1 MPGTTRYSATFDRP
15 YEEEEPP
22 LMPTAASSRRSRSQS
37 WQANSGLDR
46 AYTPLG
52 GTRPVQHR
60 SSSTDSGSTQG
71 VEHIPTRTV
80 VKTPLKAHNNPFQ
93 FVKVGT
99 CPLYKKA
106 EEQIKKVKEIKKPD
120 VLKEEEEEWQSNL
133 DSWKSRRRKMSED
146 VFRRQEEL
154 RQMELEEQ
162 ISQAAQKKTKTF
174 SEMVESRAHRGRT
187 LSLCLISSPLEL
199 QNWEMENNNNK
210 NSSNSNFS
218 AGSEE
223 SSNVNSEDESV
234 GLKRTAQNDDQN
246 DTQNLSSKTNGH
258 CHNSSVKDSCNNEY
272 NTLSDLKTSRFSASQ
287 KEGTFIDSGLESISS
302 SHKAGDTPDS
312 GSDFSQDSAS
322 SMDCES
328 PRISG
333 LTLDDVNLLD
343 EYNSKSLQ
351 MSTSS
356 SLPNMKSSGIEVAV
370 KIHLNDRNEDLGF
383 AFLCKE
389 DDGQIIVDALSE
401 ESIAYNAGVHLED
414 QILAINGESIASK
427 QPLEIASILERAKKN
442 GSVDLLLWRHHKA
455 AGSSDYSQSHTSV
468 FPVVNGSAY
477 NNNSVRKST
486 FIQDVDKKTSQSISS
501 ANQNEL
507 KNSETCKKSG
517 QCSLYHTER
526 SIESENEMYVD
537 DFEELNRNS
546 KLIEKNL
553 QKLPVNDEIK
563 ENGNQSTVSPPN
575 SVSSVLSTVSN
586 TSVIA
591 NGSVTKDSCSV
602 TLKNVPAIN
611 DSNATSATSVSK
623 TSMIKN
629 RLLAKDMPS
638 VEKKERTVSETF
650 MTAVS
655 LSKDEPKIQRKKAHS
670 KNDLGVTPCRTTF
683 NTSVT
688 ADCSMV
694 KDSPSIEQKKVP
706 YKNDSAETLVT
717 VVSDIS
723 LPANGC
729 LGKDSTSMEQRDSV
743 GTSITAVSN
752 TSVTANGSLT
762 NDSPSVE
769 RKKVSSENESVV
781 SSGTS
786 ISKTSVTVNG
796 SLTKDLPNV
805 KQKKIRLKSNSLIT
819 PIIDVSSMAVTSD
832 GSLTNTSANMEQKK
846 ASPKNGSVGTPIT
859 AVSNTSM
866 TANGSLTNTSPSV
879 EQKKVSPENDSVVSP
894 VTTILK
900 TSVTVN
906 GSLTKNLPIVRKKK
920 IRLKSSSLVTSIID
934 VSSMAGTSDGYLTNN
949 SANMEQ
955 KKASPKNDYVRNSV
969 TAASSTSVTT
979 NCPLMTE
986 DSPNVGQKTI
996 LCKSD
1001 SDVTPVANVSKIFVT
1016 TDDCQ
1021 TKNSS
1026 SVEQKKAF
1034 SENDPVVI
1042 CVNKPALEQKSD
1054 FKDEKQNLNSDQKK
1068 SKIKIIRKKSMK
1080 NDTST
1085 KNVNTDVNTFANQ
1098 KESSIN
1104 QVKEDSLSIIY
1115 QSQPVKENKKD
1126 LAHDQK
1132 SHEKGA
1138 CVFLKDDVPPVEK
1151 VAEEMEKLILEQL
1164 EEEERA
1170 KEMAA
1175 EIQLKNSVNSPENIL
1190 MAPLRLAEP
1199 PKEKPP
1205 PPPSGSNEPQKPTS
1219 LKRVNSTKRIKKE
1232 IHKRRSN
1239 FLGIE
1244 NADENISCEETSV
1257 PPPPALEDILKAEM
1271 ELDRESMRKL
1281 ESAAAERLTL
1291 EENEIIQKEQE
1302 IIQTLEKEERQQH
1315 IANENTDFWH
1325 DSQEKDRIQSLKEER
1340 KRIEEERMINEE
1352 QHLRLLEEAQLRER
1366 EEYIRKQEGDN
1377 SSRDQLSASEPVAES
1392 LSNTTNSLV
1401 VSSVSPDT
1409 SLSGINGEGKIS
1421 LSNSVPQ
1428 LSDQKA
1434 VKIGEKTSNATAKPA
1449 VPPKPLKKKE
1459 AIRKERERLRQ
1470 EQEALQRE
1478 REEHRQKLIK
1488 EQEELAKNH
1497 PKSHAPDVPYSR
1509 LGPLPPLV
1517 KPAYPPQLTPSL
1529 SALPGNRENITVAS
1543 RSIHGSQNGSLGS
1556 DPFSQLMNKQNRPVI
1571 PSQTKVPLNE
1581 IWGQQ
1586 KMPSVRK
1593 QNHEPLS
1600 ESRYNQNHWLI
1611 QEAEMRRI
1619 TELKERQ
1626 RATHHSQTHL
1636 AEDNVCSI
1644 TPKVPVLPPTQNQHQ
1659 NYATPEILW
1668 TYGNVGSTIKKY
1680 PSINPNKP
1688 FPVYAREPTAQAPV
1702 KPSRTGPLERQ
1713 EQMLSVSGR
1722 KRCSHC
1728 NEELGRGAAMIIE
1741 SLQLYYHIHCFQCC
1755 VCQAQLG
1762 NGSCGTDVRV
1772 RNNKLHC
1779 HNCYSNDEAGVKCS
1793 QV

>member
-553 QKLPVNDEIK
+553 QKLPVNDE
-563 ENGNQSTVSPPN
+563 
-575 SVSSVLSTVSN
+575 
-586 TSVIA
+586 
-591 NGSVTKDSCSV
+591 
-602 TLKNVPAIN
+602 
-611 DSNATSATSVSK
+611 
-623 TSMIKN
+623 
-629 RLLAKDMPS
+629 
-638 VEKKERTVSETF
+638 
-650 MTAVS
+650 
-655 LSKDEPKIQRKKAHS
+655 
-670 KNDLGVTPCRTTF
+670 
-683 NTSVT
+683 
-688 ADCSMV
+688 
-694 KDSPSIEQKKVP
+694 
-706 YKNDSAETLVT
+706 
-717 VVSDIS
+717 
-723 LPANGC
+723 
-729 LGKDSTSMEQRDSV
+729 
-743 GTSITAVSN
+743 
-752 TSVTANGSLT
+752 
-762 NDSPSVE
+762 
-769 RKKVSSENESVV
+769 
-781 SSGTS
+781 
-786 ISKTSVTVNG
+786 
-796 SLTKDLPNV
+796 
-805 KQKKIRLKSNSLIT
+805 
-819 PIIDVSSMAVTSD
+819 
-832 GSLTNTSANMEQKK
+832 
-846 ASPKNGSVGTPIT
+846 
-859 AVSNTSM
+859 
-866 TANGSLTNTSPSV
+866 
-879 EQKKVSPENDSVVSP
+879 
-894 VTTILK
+894 
-900 TSVTVN
+900 
-906 GSLTKNLPIVRKKK
+906 
-920 IRLKSSSLVTSIID
+920 
-934 VSSMAGTSDGYLTNN
+934 
-949 SANMEQ
+949 
-955 KKASPKNDYVRNSV
+955 
-969 TAASSTSVTT
+969 
-979 NCPLMTE
+979 
-986 DSPNVGQKTI
+986 
-996 LCKSD
+996 
-1001 SDVTPVANVSKIFVT
+1001 
-1016 TDDCQ
+1016 
-1021 TKNSS
+1021 
-1026 SVEQKKAF
+1026 
-1034 SENDPVVI
+1034 
-1042 CVNKPALEQKSD
+1042 
-1054 FKDEKQNLNSDQKK
+1054 
-1068 SKIKIIRKKSMK
+1068 SMK

-1556 DPFSQLMNKQNRPVI
+1556 VDPFSQLMNKQNRPVI

>member
-37 WQANSGLDR
+37 WQANSNLDR

-52 GTRPVQHR
+52 GTKPVQQR
-60 SSSTDSGSTQG
+60 SSSTDSGPSQG

-80 VKTPLKAHNNPFQ
+80 VKTALKAHNNPFQ

-106 EEQIKKVKEIKKPD
+106 EEQIKKVKEVKKPD

-210 NSSNSNFS
+210 NSSNSNFC

-223 SSNVNSEDESV
+223 NSNVNSEDESV
-234 GLKRTAQNDDQN
+234 GLKRTAQNNDQN
-246 DTQNLSSKTNGH
+246 DTWNLSSETNGH

-272 NTLSDLKTSRFSASQ
+272 NTLSDLKTSRFSTSQ
-287 KEGTFIDSGLESISS
+287 KEGTYIDSGLESISS

-343 EYNSKSLQ
+343 EYNLKSLQ
-351 MSTSS
+351 MNASS
-356 SLPNMKSSGIEVAV
+356 SLPNMKSSGTEVTV
-370 KIHLNDRNEDLGF
+370 KLYLNDRNEDLGF
-383 AFLCKE
+383 AFLRKE
-389 DDGQIIVDALSE
+389 HDGQIVVEALSE
-401 ESIAYNAGVHLED
+401 KSIAYNAGVHLED
-414 QILAINGESIASK
+414 QILAINGESIVSK

-442 GSVDLLLWRHHKA
+442 GSVDLLLWRHHK
-455 AGSSDYSQSHTSV
+455 SIDNSDYTQSHTSV
-468 FPVVNGSAY
+468 FPVVNGSAHS
-477 NNNSVRKST
+477 NGSVRKST
-486 FIQDVDKKTSQSISS
+486 VIQDVDKKSSQSISS
-501 ANQNEL
+501 ENQNEF

-517 QCSLYHTER
+517 QCSLYHSER

-553 QKLPVNDEIK
+553 QKLPINNEIK
-563 ENGNQSTVSPPN
+563 ENGNQSAVSP
-575 SVSSVLSTVSN
+575 SVSSVLSTVCN
-586 TSVIA
+586 TSLTA
-591 NGSVTKDSCSV
+591 NGSVTKDSCNV
-602 TLKNVPAIN
+602 TLKYVPAIN
-611 DSNATSATSVSK
+611 DSNATSATSVPKKSVI
-623 TSMIKN
+623 TN

-638 VEKKERTVSETF
+638 IEKKERFVSKTF

-655 LSKDEPKIQRKKAHS
+655 LAKDAPKIQGKKAHS
-670 KNDLGVTPCRTTF
+670 KNDLDATPSKATS
-683 NTSVT
+683 NTSMT
-688 ADCSMV
+688 SDCSVV
-694 KDSPSIEQKKVP
+694 KDSPSVEQKKIP
-706 YKNDSAETLVT
+706 HKNDSVETVVT
-717 VVSDIS
+717 VVSDKS
-723 LPANGC
+723 LPANGG
-729 LGKDSTSMEQRDSV
+729 LAKDSTNVEQKEVSLKTDSV
-743 GTSITAVSN
+743 ETFITAVSN
-752 TSVTANGSLT
+752 TSRTANGSLT

-769 RKKVSSENESVV
+769 QKKVSPENDSIV
-781 SSGTS
+781 SPVTT
-786 ISKTSVTVNG
+786 ISKTSVTANG
-796 SLTKDLPNV
+796 SLTKDLPSV
-805 KQKKIRLKSNSLIT
+805 RQKKIRLKKT

-832 GSLTNTSANMEQKK
+832 GYLTNKSANMEQKK
-846 ASPKNGSVGTPIT
+846 ASSKNDFVG
-859 AVSNTSM
+859 
-866 TANGSLTNTSPSV
+866 
-879 EQKKVSPENDSVVSP
+879 
-894 VTTILK
+894 
-900 TSVTVN
+900 TSVTAVC
-906 GSLTKNLPIVRKKK
+906 
-920 IRLKSSSLVTSIID
+920 
-934 VSSMAGTSDGYLTNN
+934 
-949 SANMEQ
+949 
-955 KKASPKNDYVRNSV
+955 
-969 TAASSTSVTT
+969 STSVTT

-986 DSPNVGQKTI
+986 DLSNVGQKTVF
-996 LCKSD
+996 CKSD
-1001 SDVTPVANVSKIFVT
+1001 SDVTPAANVSKIFVT
-1016 TDDCQ
+1016 TDDCL
-1021 TKNSS
+1021 TKNSC
-1026 SVEQKKAF
+1026 SVEQKKVL
-1034 SENDPVVI
+1034 SENDP
-1042 CVNKPALEQKSD
+1042 EQKSD
-1054 FKDEKQNLNSDQKK
+1054 FKDEKQNLNSNQKK
-1068 SKIKIIRKKSMK
+1068 SKIKIIRKKIMK
-1080 NDTST
+1080 SDNST
-1085 KNVNTDVNTFANQ
+1085 KNVNTDVINTFANQ

-1104 QVKEDSLSIIY
+1104 QVKEDSLNIIY

-1126 LAHDQK
+1126 LAHQSQPVKENKKDLAHNQK

-1138 CVFLKDDVPPVEK
+1138 SVFLKDDVPPVEK

-1175 EIQLKNSVNSPENIL
+1175 EVQLKNFVSSPEDIL
-1190 MAPLRLAEP
+1190 IAPLRLAEP

-1205 PPPSGSNEPQKPTS
+1205 PPPGGSNELQKPTS

-1232 IHKRRSN
+1232 IDKRRSN

-1257 PPPPALEDILKAEM
+1257 PPPLALEEILKAEM
-1271 ELDRESMRKL
+1271 ELDRESMWKL
-1281 ESAAAERLTL
+1281 ESTAAERLK
-1291 EENEIIQKEQE
+1291 ENEIIQKEQE

-1315 IANENTDFWH
+1315 VANENTDFWY
-1325 DSQEKDRIQSLKEER
+1325 DSLEKDRIQSLKEER
-1340 KRIEEERMINEE
+1340 KRTEEERMLNEE

-1366 EEYIRKQEGDN
+1366 EEYIRKQE
-1377 SSRDQLSASEPVAES
+1377 
-1392 LSNTTNSLV
+1392 
-1401 VSSVSPDT
+1401 
-1409 SLSGINGEGKIS
+1409 
-1421 LSNSVPQ
+1421 
-1428 LSDQKA
+1428 
-1434 VKIGEKTSNATAKPA
+1434 
-1449 VPPKPLKKKE
+1449 E

-1478 REEHRQKLIK
+1478 REEHRRKLIK

-1529 SALPGNRENITVAS
+1529 SAPPGNRENNTVTS

-1556 DPFSQLMNKQNRPVI
+1556 VDPFGQLVNKQNRPVI
-1571 PSQTKVPLNE
+1571 PSQTKIASNK

-1626 RATHHSQTHL
+1626 RATHHSQAHL
-1636 AEDNVCSI
+1636 AEDDVCSI
-1644 TPKVPVLPPTQNQHQ
+1644 TPKVPVLPPTQNQHL

-1668 TYGNVGSTIKKY
+1668 TYGHAGSTVKKY
-1680 PSINPNKP
+1680 PPVNPNKP
-1688 FPVYAREPTAQAPV
+1688 LPVYTRETTAQAPM
-1702 KPSRTGPLERQ
+1702 KPSRMGPLERQ

-1779 HNCYSNDEAGVKCS
+1779 HNCYSNDEAGLKFS